1 LVVPSPSLLRCGLPR
16 KRRSRKESAVRTD
29 KPSNSSAPSSV
40 RWVDTSSNTRIAP
53 RLRDLNRTTNLVRVV
68 SKTETSKTTEVTIV
82 VAEAANVEV
91 AIEINKTLS
100 ISSSKS
106 FRLLLRLLS
115 SLFLRLMLQI

>member
-1 LVVPSPSLLRCGLPR
+1 LAVPSPSLLRCGLPR

-29 KPSNSSAPSSV
+29 KPNNSSAPSSV

-53 RLRDLNRTTNLVRVV
+53 RLRDLNRTTNLVRAV
-68 SKTETSKTTEVTIV
+68 SKTEISKTTEVAIV

-100 ISSSKS
+100 ISSNKS

-115 SLFLRLMLQI
+115 SLFLRQML